1 MGVIIEIIYSSW
13 YKYMSIVEKSGGLL
27 IKIRIRSTNPKFWT
41 HFPSSLL
48 KDGST
53 FFIYSQLHSMVMK
66 IGRLFHFVE
75 LHPILIFFV
84 FSLYSIYLSKSP
96 PLQHYTPL
104 YNIPISQY
112 IIYIQLKHPKLPKF
126 ITKRWKSQKRL
137 NDKSTKQQKQP
148 PSHHPTTSPLLLIAL
163 FVIIDTI
170 WI

>member
-1 MGVIIEIIYSSW
+1 
-13 YKYMSIVEKSGGLL
+13 MSIVEKSGGLL

-53 FFIYSQLHSMVMK
+53 FFIYSQLPSMAMK

-96 PLQHYTPL
+96 PLQHYSPF
-104 YNIPISQY
+104 YNIPISKY
-112 IIYIQLKHPKLPKF
+112 IIYTQPKYPTVEIYYETL
-126 ITKRWKSQKRL
+126 ITNQKRL
-137 NDKSTKQQKQP
+137 NGKSTREQKQP
-148 PSHHPTTSPLLLIAL
+148 PSHHPITSPLLLIAL